1 MSSAQ
6 SLRDIS
12 AQLEQI
18 IYAINDVAT
27 ALEQAQSE
35 SGEPIGQGNGEDNGQ
50 GVGSVGG
57 KAKKASK
64 PRKAASSVAS
74 KAPAKKKK

>member
-1 MSSAQ
+1 MSAQ
-6 SLRDIS
+6 TLRGIYSQLAQIMVDID
-12 AQLEQI
+12 A
-18 IYAINDVAT
+18 VAT
-27 ALEQAQSE
+27 TLEQAQANAQPNE
-35 SGEPIGQGNGEDNGQ
+35 EPKQEENVQKYDTM
-50 GVGSVGG
+50 GG